1 MLRPGAAKIATTR
14 TRVLEASPGSESAER
29 DRKVELEPGLV
40 LNFLIQPLPW
50 AVLVVTALV
59 AISGVSDPMFL
70 TGLLAAAAA
79 SFLFQALLLKTPQ
92 ALERLW
98 RQESINGEPASFD
111 QFVRILQRQLNSRWS
126 WLTGALIA
134 ILMFVS
140 FPTRFALRGGGWRH
154 PLDWLTTLI
163 GMGRW
168 DYILAALL
176 QVLLALVL
184 GLLLW
189 RMLVVAFMIAGVGR
203 RFQVAVQPRHPDGAG
218 GLRSLGDLCLINA
231 LILSAPA
238 IYLAGWLI
246 LIPGF
251 GPQHRYQA
259 YVHYYYLLL
268 MVVFVLAVCAF
279 VLPAYFVHRA
289 MVEQKARLEVPLFEL
304 SARIDDLTRRLMRGV
319 GTEPPED
326 LAKLSGEREALQQL
340 YASDE
345 SIPVWP
351 FDAAILRRFTIA
363 QFIPLLSLTGLAP
376 NIVTALQQTFPR

>member
-1 MLRPGAAKIATTR
+1 MLRPGAVTIATTK
-14 TRVLEASPGSESAER
+14 TRVPDPSPPSESPER

-40 LNFLIQPLPW
+40 LRFLVQPLPW
-50 AVLVVTALV
+50 VVLIVTAIV
-59 AISGVSDPMFL
+59 AISGASDPMFL
-70 TGLLAAAAA
+70 TGLLAAAVA
-79 SFLFQALLLKTPQ
+79 SFLFQALLTKTPQ

-98 RQESINGEPASFD
+98 RQESINSDPASFD
-111 QFVRILQRQLNSRWS
+111 KFVGVLQRQLNSRWS
-126 WLTGALIA
+126 WLSGALIA
-134 ILMFVS
+134 ILMFLS
-140 FPTRFALRGGGWRH
+140 FPTRFAVQGGGWRH
-154 PLDWLTTLI
+154 PLDWLTTLMR
-163 GMGRW
+163 MGRW
-168 DYILAALL
+168 DYIVAALL
-176 QVLLALVL
+176 QVLLALIL

-189 RMLVVAFMIAGVGR
+189 RMLVVALMIAGVGK
-203 RFQVAVQPRHPDGAG
+203 RFRVQVQPRHPDGAG
-218 GLRSLGDLCLINA
+218 GLRSLGDLCLVNA
-231 LILSAPA
+231 LTLSAPA

-279 VLPAYFVHRA
+279 ALPAYFVHRA

-304 SARIDDLTRRLMRGV
+304 SARIDEMTRRLMRGI

-326 LAKLSGEREALQQL
+326 LAKLRGEREALQQL
-340 YASDE
+340 YASDA

-363 QFIPLLSLTGLAP
+363 QFIPLLSLTGVAP
-376 NIVTALQQTFPR
+376 NIVAVLQQTFPR